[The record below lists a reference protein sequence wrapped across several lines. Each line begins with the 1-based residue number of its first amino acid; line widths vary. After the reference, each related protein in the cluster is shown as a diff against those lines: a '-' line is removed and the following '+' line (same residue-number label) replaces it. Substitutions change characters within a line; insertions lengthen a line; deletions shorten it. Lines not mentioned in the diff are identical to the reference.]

1 MTEEIKTKL
10 ESEENAQ
17 GDANKNEPESSKA
30 SASTET
36 EKPTEAPASNS
47 ETEGLKSTEE
57 NPEAKSPE
65 ASKTKTSDIDSFDD
79 IVQVASDAAE
89 KAADQMSQT
98 AKSAYSYTT
107 KAAKSAGEFAKKA
120 AAQAAE
126 SAERNQV
133 RTDATQAFH
142 GLDTEPV
149 KHWKDVAGTAWSRYL
164 TNHVLTFLYGF
175 VGLLAGLCILIFGF
189 WKVALVLACT
199 WIGIMYGR
207 YREGDP
213 KFVDFLKRHL
223 EDDDE

>member
-17 GDANKNEPESSKA
+17 GSADKNEPENLT
-30 SASTET
+30 ASTSTEA
-36 EKPTEAPASNS
+36 EKPAETPASNG
-47 ETEGLKSTEE
+47 ETDELKNAED
-57 NPEAKSPE
+57 PEAKSSE
-65 ASKTKTSDIDSFDD
+65 ANKTKTSDIDSFDD

-213 KFVDFLKRHL
+213 KFVDFLKRHF